1 MNWLRRQAKRPAS
14 VSLLAAIPI
23 LLSSAR
29 AATVMWGVQ
38 IPGSPG
44 AYSWQHLHNWNPA
57 AVPDAVGDVAN
68 LNLVNLAG
76 DLAINL
82 DGAVTLG
89 TLNLGDTGGGQSYIL
104 AAGSGGSLI
113 FDNGVGSSTLEKFG
127 IGTDVITSNITLTAT
142 APLTVDVDDGMLALT
157 GVISGGGG
165 LTKNGEG
172 KLVLRGSNTFTGLT
186 TINGGMILDIP
197 AVSDGAVLGSTSAGN
212 GTVVNAG
219 GTLAFGPDLMG
230 SGGIF
235 GPSEPITI
243 NGDGFRNNGALR
255 FFMGANS
262 MAFSGTVTL
271 GSASRIQ
278 SDYASTL
285 SLTAAMTINQDLKVG
300 GVNFVSFTGAVD
312 GGSTVTHY
320 GISGWRMQNVSAG
333 QTYSGTINSTL
344 GEIRSDVGTDGT
356 PAGNVNPYAGVTA
369 LNLKDSWLRIAFG
382 SGAGSATAD
391 DGTNNTANSR
401 FSTTAPISM
410 SASQIYIENSAFSST
425 SSNFFDYAVV
435 QGFGTTTL
443 TGGHNRIGMRS
454 ADAGSIQLTFA
465 DILKPNPGTTLEMF
479 VDNLVGT
486 GLGAG
491 TKHRILNSTI
501 AADVPFVGGWAYTY
515 TGSSGS
521 GGDFV
526 KYDFT
531 GGNGYTAL
539 TGSLT
544 GIAGATSTDNVR
556 RTTTE
561 TGFGAVTLNSLN
573 IAGGVTIGT
582 SGDTLDIVSG
592 GLMSSSGTNN
602 IAASSITS
610 RGGTIYDIAIVSHNI
625 TADVTGAIDFVKTG
639 GGTTTHLTG
648 NTYTGTTYINEGV
661 FRDVIINAGSALGSG
676 NLVLGGSPN
685 IQAAYETEE
694 DFTRALGSA
703 AGQVRF
709 LGGGGLGGGSV
720 GINASGAPIDVNFG
734 GAGAT
739 VVWGGADFNPGIFG
753 LNVGGASTHAI
764 TFVNSIDLGG
774 EQRYLRVD
782 GGGSGT
788 ERGAQV
794 IIAGDLFNGSIVK
807 RGGGTLVFD
816 TAKTYQNGTIVN
828 QGQLWLRGVG
838 TAGADVAGNDIQI
851 GVDGYLRIEAPS
863 NIGSRQMIILQN
875 TSNTTPAAISFGA
888 GYGTGG
894 DLVFNSLTAT
904 GGIPG
909 TGGNHIL
916 IANNQSGQAR
926 RVTVTISGN
935 HNFQADV
942 PGLIRAVAPNVEAW
956 FGADNGNGTFT
967 GTTLSPSGGAVSAYR
982 LGGHTN
988 TGGVLTIANANVL
1001 TDNLLAAT
1009 TPLFVGGH
1017 DQTDY
1022 NYTDGTVYIPQAQS
1036 YSGQVT
1042 VGQGG
1047 ILWAGVNGALGTG
1060 TADIRLRGGEL
1071 RLNAATGS
1079 HGGAV
1084 DAQYAGRNLNVAGG
1098 TSYLRPTL
1106 IGGGGFNTLQLGNL
1120 TFDAGRS
1127 FVVYPWGSDYTDVAV
1142 NNITMANSANTL
1154 ALIVGYDNSYTA
1166 GNGMLTVNGI
1176 IGDQATGA
1184 QSLSKDYGGV
1194 LILNSDNTYDGTTT
1208 LTQGRLVL
1216 SNTGAAGVAGS
1227 AISFATNSD
1236 RTAQLE
1242 YRIDGTGPFL
1252 FDNAVTTSGGN
1263 DGSDRLILV
1272 GPTAPGSEDQIVQ
1285 ITSLTIGHGG
1295 TYSLG
1300 GGDSSAIW
1308 LDGTNGYRLEIG
1320 SLALNRDIALRTRG
1334 AHTTIT
1340 GVLSGAA
1347 GNDLEKNDA
1356 GTLQLDGNNTYLGA
1370 TTITSGYLV
1379 LGHDNALGA
1388 ATSDVTFRSTPN
1400 SQVLASGARTIS
1412 RNFINTA
1419 TGGVQTLGGLDAGAK
1434 IFSGNVNLSTRG
1446 VSLSAITGGDVTF
1459 TGVFSGNGGID
1470 KQGNGTVILNPSTGT
1485 GNTHTGTTT
1494 VTQGTLIGQAQA
1506 TSGSPFG
1513 ANTAF
1518 AISDGTLRLDGLAA
1532 PTADSL
1538 TSSTGALT
1546 FSGGARL
1553 VVNDIAADT
1562 FNTELNFDSLIRSGQ
1577 GTLTFISQR
1586 GDLGGEE
1593 LVTFTTAPALINTIV
1608 GPFAVRT
1615 ASGVSNVADYVT
1627 MSGSSVTT
1635 ATYGGTGDLD
1645 TATGGTQVF
1654 NASGTGGT
1662 LTTDRSVFAFSTD
1675 TNVNLSGFT
1684 LNVGD
1689 MATPANG
1696 AGIIL
1701 NAGADIT
1708 GAAGSKINI
1717 GQATLYLYTDDAA
1730 SSTLGVP
1737 VTNVRGNS
1745 NNTLATALVKFG
1757 PGTVDIGVPQNF
1769 QGNVELSRG
1778 GFNLTAANV
1787 FPLFE
1792 NLNALT
1798 GGTITLSP
1806 GTSIVFNNNNQEF
1819 AGLASANPGNSF
1831 QFSAGTVDLG
1841 TATLTVGRNDASTVF
1856 DGQITGGAASR
1867 LFKIGGGRLTL
1878 SNINADK
1885 PNTLGTLEIA
1895 RGVVETYID
1904 DQSVA
1909 MPVAVARALPA
1920 STTVLLRGGEW
1931 EIRTIGDSTGNTQRI
1946 AIGNN
1951 VVVRDGNSSID
1962 SNRPSGGGGSKLLTL
1977 GTLDLY
1983 NHQLLITGG
1992 NSYIPRF
1999 DGVTTLH
2006 GYMRIQTDTQLVL
2019 AGAIND
2025 GGNGYTL
2032 NKVGGSDLSIA
2043 ADNSGTWSGGTV
2055 VTGGTLIFATRGLD
2069 DIRSTGTTV
2078 VPLATSNAG
2087 TGDIVV
2093 NLGSAIRITA
2103 PSNILT
2109 AQGQEVRIFGSERGS
2124 STRIDL
2130 LTDASLTSYGLRSLT
2145 DGTIALSLTEGAWAT
2160 PIDLARA
2167 GDGTWGLSAL
2177 SNTFYTANTLGV
2189 GADNNYHFAGTASA
2203 YLSFTQE
2210 NVLTGSAGV
2219 IMGKSPVFAGGTPSQ
2234 AGSVVRLYGDQNYTG
2249 NTTLF
2254 RAADGGSIGT
2264 ILEITGDSASP
2275 VFDVYGRLTLR
2286 GAGRLTDDTGAQVN
2300 TLNLRPGGNLRLDY
2314 NMDVADSIY
2323 TSRLNES
2330 NLGFE
2335 AMENKLGDSTPLIL
2349 DGAGINLIDNYQRVN
2364 TETVGV
2370 ITVKGGAGIT
2380 LERNSTNGQMT
2391 LIAPSITRDGQ
2402 STLTVRVNTN
2412 QLGSGNIESVKLILT
2427 GGAPALT
2434 NGIVAPW
2441 MVNATYR
2448 TFLSYNTTTG
2458 FTNAPFVVGTPAAGG
2473 GDAFLSGVA
2482 STDIVQFAGGW
2493 GDTTL
2498 TSTKNVYALRVDEE
2512 SSSNDMVFTGG
2523 QINIHSGGLI
2533 AGSDD
2538 SNRVN
2543 FDTTSIYFGD
2553 GATPVEGI
2561 VFGGHSSTV
2570 TRFGGVVTAANLT
2583 LDGPGAFQFTNAANA
2598 ISGTIQ
2604 MNGGTLYIDG
2614 VGALGTAGEIILHGN
2629 YANNFGGG
2637 QMPSLRLRHASATTT
2652 YTGLQVTI
2660 AENVPYAQIY
2670 GERYSGAGTTT
2681 TVQFDALNVLGTTGP
2696 AGTMLQ
2702 LYNSNSNTNVL
2713 GATTI
2718 GGTSAVGM
2726 NVNGNTWR
2734 LIGSVTSAAQ
2744 IVKTGD
2750 GVLRFDG
2757 DNSGFTGGFTLNRG
2771 EWRLTAGTA
2780 ANLDVGGTGD
2790 LVVNYGTVRM
2800 AQSGNSSIFTAPGQD
2815 ITVNGAGWFANDRN
2829 GGSAGTRTIG
2839 VNNAGQVLRTSNS
2852 PYVIWSGDSIVLEHQ
2867 VVIND
2872 SPVFRGDYVS
2882 LYFRDVISGSGTFNK
2897 SGNSYFLFD
2906 NNAANTFS
2914 GGFNHFSGIVSVR
2927 QANAT
2932 LGTGPVNLHA
2942 GTTISLPNVT
2952 NLGGGA
2958 LRIYSGTTAVPTIG
2972 TRTPANFNAISAAV
2986 AAAGVV
2992 QGGGIGALTLDAG
3005 QALTTDPAMATRD
3018 GGFFNLW
3025 YLGGGEGEGTLSANS
3040 IAPWGVGG
3048 TEFRFGGGQSAIYV
3062 DPVTAGADQLAGAGN
3077 RVIAGIPHAVSG
3089 YGGLVFNPD
3098 GNNSY
3103 GGGTILNRTRL
3114 YDGDLRGYIMYMR
3127 GGAVGTGSTFRTPL
3141 GTGQVDNFGDMRVEQ
3156 SSGTMVATGGLINAN
3171 LVVMHPGS
3179 RLRFDNNTV
3188 FTGNGTTGNRATGT
3202 LGGGGRWADAVGLT
3216 LNGSTLELF
3225 GDNSDHIANREIMGD
3240 LTIMRGSE
3248 VFLRRDTGDWAELS
3262 VGNITRSGTG
3272 TLQIG
3277 TAIGGTNTAGIL
3289 GTVASNVDSLL
3300 LLATNGA
3307 ALMNNNMVDPWIVSR
3322 FDNQFL
3328 KYDATLGFQAIT
3340 QGGAPANYLT
3350 SAGTTIDLVDLP
3362 LNNGTEILNLDTATG
3377 VLGANLDIYALRLD
3391 RDINSSADN
3400 AFNRIIIRSGGL
3412 MQVNNTPTI
3421 NADLFFGSSGLG
3433 DGEALIHANDDT
3445 LQINGKIHATT
3456 VTKFGQA
3463 FLNIRSDQ
3471 PQFSGIW
3478 NINNGGIQFLTPGAV
3493 GAGEVHLNGAHMT
3506 DNDNRLSAFAS
3517 SVTELRYNFN
3527 SGTPDLFTWGG
3538 GKITVTDL
3546 GHIRSVSPTDRLE
3559 QIPAIDLK
3567 TTGGGHEGIAMFSV
3581 DNYRHTVRTGTVTLY
3596 DHFML
3601 DVESTTFGPGSTV
3614 GVQLGSGSGVGGLNN
3629 QGLYDV
3635 RLMGDGIL
3643 SLGDNSASFTGA
3655 RTFDLGD
3662 GKVRVLH
3669 NGAFGAATVTA
3680 YARSTSAL
3688 EIATSN
3694 FTPTATLVQEPGSIE
3709 RWARSDARGTGN
3721 YTFAG
3726 GVHWQVFTDVTGVR
3740 TIDLAG
3746 GSLMGYLP
3754 LDYDAVAVIQ
3764 TIRSGVTVNL
3774 TADSYLGQIYPA
3786 GSSIGI
3792 NHFIY
3797 DMGKANTTTNYNPSD
3812 VGLRG
3817 SYLVIEGNITGNFG
3831 FTKVGQDLIKL
3842 AGSNTFT
3849 SLRVEDGILQIG
3861 RNNALSTTVALSTR
3875 GSGSAGVFDL
3885 NGYNQEVGSLSGPG
3899 GTISNSAFDYNTL
3912 TVNQSSN
3919 TTYGGSVNG
3928 GVAVTKKGGGTLI
3941 FTAVNTYQGGT
3952 VLEAGAISV
3961 AADTS
3966 LGQLHFSA
3974 RADSLRFTGG
3984 RLLTTASMTIA
3995 ATRGITLDSAGGTLS
4010 PAAATTLGVD
4020 SVITG
4025 TGALTKTD
4033 AGALRL
4039 NNTANDYTG
4048 DTLVT
4053 SGVLQGGAA
4062 DAFAPQSRHV
4072 ITGDTVSGSIDL
4084 NGFNQSIG
4092 SLAST
4097 GATPANASV
4106 ILGSN
4111 TLSTGQDDTT
4121 DAVYQ
4126 GAITGSGVVRKTG
4139 HGTQTLSTF
4148 DHSGQTWA
4156 TEVANGQLSLAA
4168 GAKPGSGN
4176 ITLAVPGM
4184 TGTDDRVVLDL
4195 QGSTLANNVV
4205 VNATNADGVTVIQA
4219 STAASSVIN
4228 GTVSLGRDTFAGATA
4243 GQSLTFNAAISGAGR
4258 LMVVD
4263 GGTVALNAPGSYG
4276 TGVSGGAGAAVDG
4289 GTIVRSGS
4297 VLLGDITAAGAK
4309 HIEMGDARVVK
4320 ATAID
4325 RATTSGLLA
4334 GGGSY
4339 NVNGDGVSATSGG
4352 QGGAAGTP
4360 GTGAF
4365 IGVSSTVDGF
4375 TYTSGDVGKVILVKD
4390 EEGNPERNGIY
4401 QIVSVSGATM
4411 NLVRHAD
4418 FDVAG
4423 EMLHGTQFTV
4433 TNGTY
4438 AGVKFFN
4445 MQGDVGVR
4453 NEPGEAIRFRPE
4465 AATSDVALLINTG
4478 GLTVANAIDI
4488 NATGGTGSVTLGG
4501 ANTLTTGTGEFSGAV
4516 TLQNVAVGT
4525 PETKTVTI
4533 TSSTAAGNGIT
4544 FSGVISEADAGND
4557 TLHVEK
4563 TGAGTV
4569 TFSGADTYRGDTLV
4583 TAGTLQLGTGGSVND
4598 TRFIR
4603 VDSGATFGTGAGG
4616 YTSDATISG
4625 SGVINGNLTVGSN
4638 VGVVNGV
4645 GVLKPGDSTGGLFAN
4660 AGNQVGTLAVNG
4672 DLNLAAATGG
4682 ATRLEMQFGTGAVAD
4697 ANDSANIF
4705 TRLGNGT
4712 FDTWITDDTDG
4723 HVTSWEAGT
4732 GIHDRV
4738 SVSGTLSLN
4747 ATGQIKITNPDSYTI
4762 VHGDVFDLLDWASI
4776 SAGTFD
4782 FGGAYRDGGLIG
4794 DLDLPTLGAG
4804 LAWNTALFQTNGILV
4819 VVPEPARALLLL
4831 CGFLG
4836 LMMRRRR
4843 ASTL

>member
-1 MNWLRRQAKRPAS
+1 M
-14 VSLLAAIPI
+14 
-23 LLSSAR
+23 
-29 AATVMWGVQ
+29 
-38 IPGSPG
+38 
-44 AYSWQHLHNWNPA
+44 
-57 AVPDAVGDVAN
+57 
-68 LNLVNLAG
+68 
-76 DLAINL
+76 
-82 DGAVTLG
+82 
-89 TLNLGDTGGGQSYIL
+89 
-104 AAGSGGSLI
+104 
-113 FDNGVGSSTLEKFG
+113 
-127 IGTDVITSNITLTAT
+127 
-142 APLTVDVDDGMLALT
+142 
-157 GVISGGGG
+157 
-165 LTKNGEG
+165 
-172 KLVLRGSNTFTGLT
+172 
-186 TINGGMILDIP
+186 
-197 AVSDGAVLGSTSAGN
+197 
-212 GTVVNAG
+212 
-219 GTLAFGPDLMG
+219 
-230 SGGIF
+230 
-235 GPSEPITI
+235 
-243 NGDGFRNNGALR
+243 
-255 FFMGANS
+255 
-262 MAFSGTVTL
+262 
-271 GSASRIQ
+271 
-278 SDYASTL
+278 
-285 SLTAAMTINQDLKVG
+285 
-300 GVNFVSFTGAVD
+300 
-312 GGSTVTHY
+312 
-320 GISGWRMQNVSAG
+320 
-333 QTYSGTINSTL
+333 
-344 GEIRSDVGTDGT
+344 
-356 PAGNVNPYAGVTA
+356 
-369 LNLKDSWLRIAFG
+369 
-382 SGAGSATAD
+382 
-391 DGTNNTANSR
+391 
-401 FSTTAPISM
+401 
-410 SASQIYIENSAFSST
+410 
-425 SSNFFDYAVV
+425 
-435 QGFGTTTL
+435 
-443 TGGHNRIGMRS
+443 
-454 ADAGSIQLTFA
+454 
-465 DILKPNPGTTLEMF
+465 
-479 VDNLVGT
+479 
-486 GLGAG
+486 
-491 TKHRILNSTI
+491 
-501 AADVPFVGGWAYTY
+501 
-515 TGSSGS
+515 
-521 GGDFV
+521 
-526 KYDFT
+526 
-531 GGNGYTAL
+531 
-539 TGSLT
+539 
-544 GIAGATSTDNVR
+544 
-556 RTTTE
+556 
-561 TGFGAVTLNSLN
+561 
-573 IAGGVTIGT
+573 
-582 SGDTLDIVSG
+582 
-592 GLMSSSGTNN
+592 
-602 IAASSITS
+602 
-610 RGGTIYDIAIVSHNI
+610 
-625 TADVTGAIDFVKTG
+625 
-639 GGTTTHLTG
+639 
-648 NTYTGTTYINEGV
+648 
-661 FRDVIINAGSALGSG
+661 
-676 NLVLGGSPN
+676 
-685 IQAAYETEE
+685 
-694 DFTRALGSA
+694 
-703 AGQVRF
+703 
-709 LGGGGLGGGSV
+709 
-720 GINASGAPIDVNFG
+720 
-734 GAGAT
+734 
-739 VVWGGADFNPGIFG
+739 
-753 LNVGGASTHAI
+753 
-764 TFVNSIDLGG
+764 
-774 EQRYLRVD
+774 
-782 GGGSGT
+782 
-788 ERGAQV
+788 
-794 IIAGDLFNGSIVK
+794 
-807 RGGGTLVFD
+807 
-816 TAKTYQNGTIVN
+816 
-828 QGQLWLRGVG
+828 
-838 TAGADVAGNDIQI
+838 
-851 GVDGYLRIEAPS
+851 
-863 NIGSRQMIILQN
+863 
-875 TSNTTPAAISFGA
+875 
-888 GYGTGG
+888 
-894 DLVFNSLTAT
+894 
-904 GGIPG
+904 
-909 TGGNHIL
+909 
-916 IANNQSGQAR
+916 
-926 RVTVTISGN
+926 
-935 HNFQADV
+935 
-942 PGLIRAVAPNVEAW
+942 
-956 FGADNGNGTFT
+956 
-967 GTTLSPSGGAVSAYR
+967 
-982 LGGHTN
+982 
-988 TGGVLTIANANVL
+988 
-1001 TDNLLAAT
+1001 
-1009 TPLFVGGH
+1009 
-1017 DQTDY
+1017 
-1022 NYTDGTVYIPQAQS
+1022 
-1036 YSGQVT
+1036 
-1042 VGQGG
+1042 
-1047 ILWAGVNGALGTG
+1047 NGALGTG
-1060 TADIRLRGGEL
+1060 TADINLRGAEL

-1084 DAQYAGRNLNVAGG
+1084 DTQYAGRNLNVAGG

-1120 TFDAGRS
+1120 TFDASRS

-1184 QSLSKDYGGV
+1184 QSLRKDYGGV
-1194 LILNSDNTYDGTTT
+1194 LVLNGDNTYDGTTT
-1208 LTQGRLVL
+1208 ITQGRLVL

-1300 GGDSSAIW
+1300 GGDNSAIW

-1320 SLALNRDIALRTRG
+1320 SLTLNRDIALRTRG

-1356 GTLQLDGNNTYLGA
+1356 GTLQLDGSNTYLGA

-1388 ATSDVTFRSTPN
+1388 AASDVTFRSTPN
-1400 SQVLASGARTIS
+1400 SQVLASGMRTIS

-1532 PTADSL
+1532 PAANSL
-1538 TSSTGALT
+1538 TSSTGDLT

-1577 GTLTFISQR
+1577 GTITFISQR

-1615 ASGVSNVADYVT
+1615 AGGVSNVADYVT

-1662 LTTDRSVFAFSTD
+1662 LTADRFVFAFSTD

-1689 MATPANG
+1689 LATPANG

-1757 PGTVDIGVPQNF
+1757 PGTVDIGVPQTF

-1792 NLNALT
+1792 NLNVLT

-1819 AGLASANPGNSF
+1819 AGLASINPSNSF

-1999 DGVTTLH
+1999 DGTTTLH

-2043 ADNSGTWSGGTV
+2043 GDSSGTWSGGTV
-2055 VTGGTLIFATRGLD
+2055 VTGGTLVFATRGLD

-2145 DGTIALSLTEGAWAT
+2145 DGTIALSLTEGAWTT

-2177 SNTFYTANTLGV
+2177 SNTFYTASTLGV

-2254 RAADGGSIGT
+2254 RAADASSIST

-2275 VFDVYGRLTLR
+2275 VFEVYGRLTLR

-2314 NMDVADSIY
+2314 NMDVTDSIY
-2323 TSRLNES
+2323 NSRLNES
-2330 NLGFE
+2330 NLGLE
-2335 AMENKLGDSTPLIL
+2335 TTENKLGDSTPLIL

-2364 TETVGV
+2364 TETVGA
-2370 ITVKGGAGIT
+2370 ITAKGGAGIT

-2412 QLGSGNIESVKLILT
+2412 QLGSGNIESIKLILT

-2448 TFLSYNTTTG
+2448 TFLSYNTETG
-2458 FTNAPFVVGTPAAGG
+2458 YTNAPFVSGTPALGG
-2473 GDAFLSGVA
+2473 GNAFLTPFTG
-2482 STDIVQFAGGW
+2482 TEIVQFAGGW
-2493 GDTTL
+2493 GDTAL
-2498 TSTKNVYALRVDEE
+2498 TGAKNVYALRVDEE

-2523 QINIHSGGLI
+2523 QINIWSGGLI
-2533 AGSDD
+2533 AGNDD
-2538 SNRVN
+2538 GNRVN
-2543 FDTTSIYFGD
+2543 FDTTAIYFGD

-2561 VFGGHSSTV
+2561 VYGGHSSTV

-2583 LDGPGAFQFTNAANA
+2583 LDGPGAFQLTNAANA

-2637 QMPSLRLRHASATTT
+2637 QMPSLRLRHNSATTT

-2670 GERYSGAGTTT
+2670 GERYAGSGTTT
-2681 TVQFDALNVLGTTGP
+2681 AVQFDALNVLGTTGP

-2718 GGTSAVGM
+2718 GGTSDVGM
-2726 NVNGNTWR
+2726 NVNSATWR

-2771 EWRLTAGTA
+2771 EWRLTSETA
-2780 ANLDVGGTGD
+2780 AGYDVGGTGD
-2790 LVVNYGTVRM
+2790 VVVNYGTVRM
-2800 AQSGNSSIFTAPGQD
+2800 AYNGSSSVFTAPGQD
-2815 ITVNGAGWFANDRN
+2815 ITVNGQAIFATDRN
-2829 GGSAGTRTIG
+2829 GGSNGGNRTIG
-2839 VNNAGQVLRTSNS
+2839 VNNLDNVFRTSNS
-2852 PYVIWSGDSIVLEHQ
+2852 PYVIFDAGSFGDDIYMENIVEL
-2867 VVIND
+2867 ND
-2872 SPVFRGDYVS
+2872 SPVFRVDDTEVFLRDRVIGDGTLNKAGIWY
-2882 LYFRDVISGSGTFNK
+2882 LY
-2897 SGNSYFLFD
+2897 FD
-2906 NNAANTFS
+2906 NNEANTWTGGLNVFS
-2914 GGFNHFSGIVSVR
+2914 GHVR
-2927 QANAT
+2927 MLQNSAT
-2932 LGTGPVNLHA
+2932 LGTGAVQVFAGAGLEVKSTAQLGATGFTNIFTSDAAAPVISV
-2942 GTTISLPNVT
+2942 GTI
-2952 NLGGGA
+2952 
-2958 LRIYSGTTAVPTIG
+2958 
-2972 TRTPANFNAISAAV
+2972 ANFNAIT
-2986 AAAGVV
+2986 AAAATAIRGTGTGVL
-2992 QGGGIGALTLDAG
+2992 ALGSSQT
-3005 QALTTDPAMATRD
+3005 LTTDPLMATRD
-3018 GGFFNLW
+3018 GGAFNNW
-3025 YLGGGEGEGTLSANS
+3025 YLGATSSGTLSANS
-3040 IAPWGVGG
+3040 VTPWGAGG
-3048 TEFRFGGGQSAIYV
+3048 AEFRLGGGASTVTLQPA
-3062 DPVTAGADQLAGAGN
+3062 TAGSAQFAGAGN
-3077 RVIAGIPHAVSG
+3077 RMILGIADAISG
-3089 YGGLVFNPD
+3089 YGATTFSTN
-3098 GNNSY
+3098 GNNTY
-3103 GGGTILNRTRL
+3103 GGGTLVTRSRNMDPT
-3114 YDGDLRGYIMYMR
+3114 YRGFVLSVQ
-3127 GGAVGTGSTFRTPL
+3127 GGAVGTGTTFHTPL
-3141 GTGQVDNFGDMRVEQ
+3141 GSGQVDNYGDMRYEGA
-3156 SSGTMVATGGLINAN
+3156 SGTAVTTGGLTNAN
-3171 LVVMHPGS
+3171 VVVMHSGS
-3179 RLRFDNNTV
+3179 RLRFDNNTP
-3188 FTGNGTTGNRATGT
+3188 FTGSATTGNRATGT
-3202 LGGGGRWADAVGLT
+3202 LGGGGRWADTTGLT
-3216 LNGSTLELF
+3216 LTSAVLEMF
-3225 GDNSDHIANREIMGD
+3225 GDNSDHIANREIIGD
-3240 LTIMRGSE
+3240 LTIAGGSE
-3248 VFLRRDTGDWAELS
+3248 VVIRRDTGDWVELS
-3262 VGNITRSGTG
+3262 VGNITRSGSG
-3272 TLQIG
+3272 TLQIAG
-3277 TAIGGTNTAGIL
+3277 MVVSTNTANML
-3289 GTVASNVDSLL
+3289 GTVASNVDSALF
-3300 LLATNGA
+3300 LAANGA
-3307 ALMNNNMVDPWIVSR
+3307 SLMNNNMVDPWIVSR

-3328 KYDATLGFQAIT
+3328 KYDPALGFQTIT
-3340 QGGAPANYLT
+3340 QGGAPVNYLT
-3350 SAGTTIDLVDLP
+3350 SAGGTVDTTDLP
-3362 LNNGTEILNLDTATG
+3362 LNNGTEILDLATATG

-3391 RDINSSADN
+3391 RDINNSADN
-3400 AFNRIIIRSGGL
+3400 AFNRITIRSGGL
-3412 MQVNNTPTI
+3412 MQVDNQPTI
-3421 NADLFFGSSGLG
+3421 NADLYFGPSGLG

-3478 NINNGGIQFLTPGAV
+3478 NINNGALQFLTPGAQ
-3493 GAGEVHLNGAHMT
+3493 GSGEVVLNGAHMSDR
-3506 DNDNRLSAFAS
+3506 DNSFNI
-3517 SVTELRYNFN
+3517 TEVRYSFN
-3527 SGTPDLFTWGG
+3527 SGFPDLFTWGG
-3538 GKITVTDL
+3538 GKITVNDL
-3546 GHIRSVSPTDRLE
+3546 GSIYATASTDRLE

-3567 TTGGGHEGIAMFSV
+3567 TTGGGHEGIVFLLA
-3581 DNYRHTVRTGTVTLY
+3581 NGARHTMRTGTVTLY
-3596 DHFML
+3596 DHY
-3601 DVESTTFGPGSTV
+3601 VISTDATSYGPGSTS
-3614 GVQLGSGSGVGGLNN
+3614 GAQLGAGSGAGGLNN

-3635 RLMGDGIL
+3635 RLMGDGML
-3643 SLGDNSASFTGA
+3643 SLGDNSASFTGG
-3655 RTFDLGD
+3655 RTFSVGE

-3669 NGAFGAATVTA
+3669 NGAFGAAGTTA
-3680 YARSTSAL
+3680 YLPATAAM
-3688 EIATSN
+3688 EIAVSN
-3694 FTPTATLVQEPGSIE
+3694 FVPTATLLQEAGSIE

-3721 YTFAG
+3721 FTFAN
-3726 GVHWQVFTDVTGVR
+3726 GVHWQVFTDVSGTR

-3774 TADSYLGQIYPA
+3774 TADSFLGQIYPA
-3786 GSSIGI
+3786 GNSNTT
-3792 NHFIY
+3792 NHQTY
-3797 DMGKANTTTNYNPSD
+3797 DMGKMNTTTNLNPSD

-3817 SYLVIEGNITGNFG
+3817 SYLVIDGNITGNFG
-3831 FTKVGQDLIKL
+3831 LTKVGQDVIKL

-4084 NGFNQSIG
+4084 NGFDQSIG

-4156 TEVANGQLSLAA
+4156 TEIANGQLSLAA

-4176 ITLAVPGM
+4176 ITLAVPGV

-4228 GTVSLGRDTFAGATA
+4228 GAVSLGRDTFVGATA
-4243 GQSLTFNAAISGAGR
+4243 GQSLTFNAATSGAGR

-4263 GGTVALNAPGSYG
+4263 GGTVALNAAGSYG

-4289 GTIVRSGS
+4289 GTIVRSGT
-4297 VLLGDITAAGAK
+4297 VLLGDSMAAGAK

-4320 ATAID
+4320 ATVID

-4401 QIVSVSGATM
+4401 QIVSVSDATM

-4478 GLTVANAIDI
+4478 GLTVANVIDI

-4501 ANTLTTGTGEFSGAV
+4501 ANTLTTGAGEFSGAV

-4525 PETKTVTI
+4525 PEARTVTI
-4533 TSSTAAGNGIT
+4533 TSSTAVGNGIT

-4563 TGAGTV
+4563 TDAGTV

-4712 FDTWITDDTDG
+4712 FDTWITDNTDG

-4747 ATGQIKITNPDSYTI
+4747 ATGQVKITNPDSYTI

-4782 FGGAYRDGGLIG
+4782 FGGTYRDGGLIG